1 MEQKSHVPV
10 RTASSQKI
18 HTEWARALQKILQK
32 LDGTT
37 RFLNEYSST
46 RRRSEASM
54 TQLQQL
60 VQQSSSNIA
69 TEQKERIRR
78 LSRSPMRRRLTA
90 LMFEQKNQS
99 INEIPSEK
107 EILRIL
113 LIYSKKGRQ
122 RFRQQQ
128 PHEAQQAQ
136 NSRQKTKTLHSLLR

>member
-18 HTEWARALQKILQK
+18 HTEWARASQKILQK

-90 LMFEQKNQS
+90 LIFEQKNQS

-113 LIYSKKGRQ
+113 SHLEEETHTLQ
-122 RFRQQQ
+122 LFFLL
-128 PHEAQQAQ
+128 
-136 NSRQKTKTLHSLLR
+136 TKLLLQLFQTAKLLLYLSLT

>member
-113 LIYSKKGRQ
+113 YLPLSL
-122 RFRQQQ
+122 QQ
-128 PHEAQQAQ
+128 PPREETR
-136 NSRQKTKTLHSLLR
+136 STTS